1 MSRELFDM
9 ECLVQNMIELLKS
22 AEQEALVPSIVKCLL
37 VPDVFMIYIRLVVI
51 N

>member
-37 VPDVFMIYIRLVVI
+37 ALSDLNGLDGREP
-51 N
+51 

>member
-22 AEQEALVPSIVKCLL
+22 PDQEALVPSIVKCLL
-37 VPDVFMIYIRLVVI
+37 ALSDLNGREEMEP
-51 N
+51 